1 MLKGYAD
8 EHVVFGLVQALRQRG
23 MDVVRV
29 QDRGREQAD
38 DADLLD
44 EALADGR
51 VMLTNDTD
59 FLAVAAE
66 RVARQE
72 RCAPIFFWPQQ
83 RRSIGQ
89 LVQCIIRAAS
99 RHDYDSACSH
109 VFFL

>member
-38 DADLLD
+38 DAALLN

-59 FLAVAAE
+59 FLALAVE

-72 RCAPIFFWPQQ
+72 RYAPIFFWPQQ

-89 LVQCIIRAAS
+89 LVQSIIREAS
-99 RHDYDSACSH
+99 RHDYDSACSQ
-109 VFFL
+109 VFLL

>member
-1 MLKGYAD
+1 MLKGYAY

-29 QDRGREQAD
+29 QDRGRAQAD

-44 EALADGR
+44 EALTDER

-59 FLAVAAE
+59 FLVLAAE
-66 RVARQE
+66 RGTRQE
-72 RCAPIFFWPQQ
+72 QFAPIFFWPQQ
-83 RRSIGQ
+83 RRAIGQ
-89 LVQCIIRAAS
+89 LVQSIIREAS
-99 RHDYDSACSH
+99 RHNYDTVCSQ

>member
-8 EHVVFGLVQALRQRG
+8 EHVVFGLVQALRQHG

-38 DADLLD
+38 DAALLN
-44 EALADGR
+44 EALADGH

-59 FLAVAAE
+59 FLALAVE

-72 RCAPIFFWPQQ
+72 RYAPIFFWPQQ

-89 LVQCIIRAAS
+89 LVQSIIREAS
-99 RHDYDSACSH
+99 RHDYDSACSQ

>member
-8 EHVVFGLVQALRQRG
+8 EHVASGLVQALRQRG

-29 QDRGREQAD
+29 QDHGREQAD

-44 EALADGR
+44 QALADER

-59 FLAVAAE
+59 FLTLAAA
-66 RVARQE
+66 RAARQQ
-72 RCAPIFFWPQQ
+72 RFAPIFFWPQQ

-89 LVQCIIRAAS
+89 LIRSIIREAT
-99 RHDYDSACSH
+99 RHDYISACSQ

>member
-1 MLKGYAD
+1 MLKAYTD

-29 QDRGREQAD
+29 QDRGRAQAD

-44 EALADGR
+44 EALHDER
-51 VMLTNDTD
+51 IMLTNDTD
-59 FLAVAAE
+59 FLILAAQRTE
-66 RVARQE
+66 LQQRF
-72 RCAPIFFWPQQ
+72 APIFFWPQQ

-89 LVQCIIRAAS
+89 LIRSIIREAS
-99 RHDYDSACSH
+99 RSDYDSMCSQ

>member
-38 DADLLD
+38 DAALLN

-59 FLAVAAE
+59 FLALAVE

-72 RCAPIFFWPQQ
+72 RYAPIFFWPQQ

-89 LVQCIIRAAS
+89 LVQSIIREAS
-99 RHDYDSACSH
+99 RHDYDSACSQ

>member
-23 MDVVRV
+23 MDVVRA
-29 QDRGREQAD
+29 QERGREQAD
-38 DADLLD
+38 DADLLN
-44 EALADGR
+44 EALIDER

-59 FLAVAAE
+59 FLALAGE
-66 RVARQE
+66 RAARQE
-72 RCAPIFFWPQQ
+72 RFAPIFFWPQQ

-89 LVQCIIRAAS
+89 LVQSIIREAS
-99 RHDYDSACSH
+99 RHDYTSACSQ

>member
-29 QDRGREQAD
+29 QERGRGQAD
-38 DADLLD
+38 YTDLLN
-44 EALADGR
+44 EALTDER

-59 FLAVAAE
+59 FLTLAAE
-66 RVARQE
+66 RAARQE
-72 RCAPIFFWPQQ
+72 RFAPIFFWPQQ

-89 LVQCIIRAAS
+89 LVQSIIREAS
-99 RHDYDSACSH
+99 RHEYTSACSQ

>member
-1 MLKGYAD
+1 MLQGYAD

-44 EALADGR
+44 EALTDERA
-51 VMLTNDTD
+51 MLTNDTD
-59 FLAVAAE
+59 FLVLAAE
-66 RVARQE
+66 RAARQE
-72 RCAPIFFWPQQ
+72 RFAPIFFWPQQ

-89 LVQCIIRAAS
+89 LVRSIIREAS
-99 RHDYDSACSH
+99 RHDFDSACSQ

>member
-1 MLKGYAD
+1 MLKAYTD

-29 QDRGREQAD
+29 QDRGRAQAD

-44 EALADGR
+44 ESLHDER
-51 VMLTNDTD
+51 IMLTNDTD
-59 FLAVAAE
+59 FLILAAQRTE
-66 RVARQE
+66 HQQRF
-72 RCAPIFFWPQQ
+72 APIFFWPQQ

-89 LVQCIIRAAS
+89 LIRNIIREAS
-99 RHDYDSACSH
+99 RSDYDSICSQ

>member
-8 EHVVFGLVQALRQRG
+8 EHVVFGLVQALRLRG
-23 MDVVRV
+23 MDIVRA

-38 DADLLD
+38 DADLLG

-51 VMLTNDTD
+51 AMLTNDTD
-59 FLAVAAE
+59 FLALAAE
-66 RVARQE
+66 RATRQE
-72 RCAPIFFWPQQ
+72 RFAPIFFWPQQ

-89 LVQCIIRAAS
+89 LVQSIIREAS
-99 RHDYDSACSH
+99 RHDYNSACSQ

>member
-29 QDRGREQAD
+29 QDCGREHTE

-44 EALADGR
+44 EALADER

-59 FLAVAAE
+59 FLALTVE
-66 RVARQE
+66 
-72 RCAPIFFWPQQ
+72 
-83 RRSIGQ
+83 
-89 LVQCIIRAAS
+89 RAA
-99 RHDYDSACSH
+99 
-109 VFFL
+109 